1 MQMPKILIVDDEMVH
16 LDAIIDIIEDEG
28 YNCEVFS
35 ALNGKKALEIATK
48 EMPDLIISDWEMPEM
63 NGIELIKH
71 LKSETK
77 TADIPVIMCTGIMTT
92 SENLETALNIGAV
105 DYVRKPIDKIELIA
119 RIKANLHLAE
129 KYKEVKKLNQMKDKI
144 FSVISHDL
152 RGPIGTIKSCTDLI
166 IDNEF
171 NDEKEEIIEIIGRQ
185 SSSVFNTLENLLSW
199 ALSQQDSILFNAQK
213 QAINKSIKDNIQL
226 LDEIA
231 AKKKIKISNQ
241 VAENHSATFD
251 LNLISTVI
259 RNLLTNAIKFT
270 PVDGEITINA
280 IEDESYHTV
289 SISDTGIGISSERID
304 TIFDKASYE
313 TTFGTESEKGSGL
326 GIRLCQEFIEM
337 HKGKM
342 WVKSELGKGSE
353 FYFSIPK
360 L

>member
-1 MQMPKILIVDDEMVH
+1 MQTPKILIVDDEIVH
-16 LDAIIDIIEDEG
+16 LDAIIDIIEDEK
-28 YNCEVFS
+28 YDYEVFS

-48 EMPDLIISDWEMPEM
+48 EIPDLIISDWEMPEM

-152 RGPIGTIKSCTDLI
+152 RGPIGIIKSFADLI
-166 IDNEF
+166 ISNEF
-171 NDEKEEIIEIIGRQ
+171 KDEKEEFIEIIGKQ
-185 SSSVFNTLENLLSW
+185 SSSVFNTLDNLLSW
-199 ALSQQDSILFNAQK
+199 ALSQQNRILFNPQK
-213 QAINKSIKDNIQL
+213 QPIDKSIKDNMQL

-231 AKKKIKISNQ
+231 AKKKIKIANQ
-241 VAENHSATFD
+241 VDRNHNAKFD
-251 LNLISTVI
+251 LNLISTVV

-270 PVDGEITINA
+270 PVNGKITINA
-280 IEDESYHTV
+280 KEEELYHII
-289 SISDTGIGISSERID
+289 SITDTGIGISSERIN

-313 TTFGTESEKGSGL
+313 TTSGTELEKGSGL
-326 GIRLCQEFIEM
+326 GIKLCQEFIEM

-342 WVKSELGKGSE
+342 WVESELGKGSE
-353 FYFSIPK
+353 FCFSIPK
-360 L
+360 